1 MAAPTPS
8 PAPTPSTASAPSPA
22 SAPSTAV
29 PPALP
34 PTCPLPTVPVED
46 AAARQFRLLE
56 AVAAHFEGQE
66 LFAADAGVVPGLGRP
81 RTTARVEA
89 VLAAYFGTEDATLVQ
104 GAGTG
109 AIRAALS
116 AAVGPGEPL
125 LIHRAP
131 VYRSTAVTLRG
142 LGVETVEADFND
154 PDELRA
160 ALAAGRFRWA
170 YVQHTRQR
178 LTDSYDPG
186 EVLAACRAAGVRTL
200 VDDNYAVFRVPAS
213 GVELGADGSC
223 FSLFKLH
230 GPEGV
235 GAITG
240 TADLVARVR
249 ADNYS
254 GGGQV
259 QGHQALD
266 ALRALTHVPVM
277 WAVQSRVGEEAAARL
292 AAGEVPGVAEVRL
305 ANVQD
310 RCLLVRLDEPVAAR
324 LPAVAARFGAAPYP
338 VGSNSRYEIAPLFYR
353 MSSSTLDDRPELAD
367 WVVRVN
373 PMRAGADLV
382 LDILRRSLEALRHD
396 TEAGR
401 PAPPPGEGLAPSPG
415 GEPAPALGGGLAP
428 SPGGGLAPSPDSGPA
443 PSLGGDSA
451 PHAPQHHAKD

>member
-1 MAAPTPS
+1 MAH
-8 PAPTPSTASAPSPA
+8 PADRTGATA
-22 SAPSTAV
+22 
-29 PPALP
+29 PALP
-34 PTCPLPTVPVED
+34 RTHPLPTVPVED
-46 AAARQFRLLE
+46 AISRQFRLLE
-56 AVAAHFEGQE
+56 CTAGHFTGDE

-89 VLAAYFGTEDATLVQ
+89 VLADFLGAEDAALVQ

-109 AIRAALS
+109 AIRAAL
-116 AAVGPGEPL
+116 AAAIAPGEPL

-131 VYRSTAVTLRG
+131 VYRTTALTLRG
-142 LGVETVEADFND
+142 LGTQTVKADFND
-154 PDELRA
+154 PAALRA
-160 ALAAGRFRWA
+160 ALASGRFRWA
-170 YVQHTRQR
+170 YVQHSRQR

-186 EVLAACRAAGVRTL
+186 EVLAMCREAGVRTV
-200 VDDNYAVFRVPAS
+200 VDDNYAALRVPAC
-213 GVELGADGSC
+213 GVELGADASC

-235 GAITG
+235 GVVAG
-240 TADLVARVR
+240 AAGLVARVR

-277 WAVQSRVGEEAAARL
+277 WAVQSRTGEEAARRL

-310 RCLLVRLDEPVAAR
+310 RCLLVRLDRPLARR
-324 LPAVAARFGAAPYP
+324 LPEAAARFGAAPYP

-353 MSSSTLDDRPELAD
+353 MSSSTLDDAPELAD
-367 WVVRVN
+367 WVVRIN

-382 LDILRRSLEALRHD
+382 LDILRRSLA
-396 TEAGR
+396 
-401 PAPPPGEGLAPSPG
+401 
-415 GEPAPALGGGLAP
+415 ALGGE
-428 SPGGGLAPSPDSGPA
+428 D
-443 PSLGGDSA
+443 GGDGGDGPDGAA
-451 PHAPQHHAKD
+451 PDVPQHHAKD